1 MEEELGKIKC
11 GRATVKPEGRK
22 VLCLA
27 YADDVMLMAEKENEI
42 RSMLEM
48 LKWYLDRKKLELNA
62 EKRKVI
68 RFRKSG
74 GRLAKKY

>member
-11 GRATVKPEGRK
+11 GRATVILGGRK

-27 YADDVMLMAEKENEI
+27 YADDVVLMAEKKKEI

-62 EKRKVI
+62 EKTKVM
-68 RFRKSG
+68 RFRKSD